1 MVIDEGHTTSNVAAT
16 INYFVRQLS
25 IQHKWIV
32 TGTPTSNILGLQLG
46 RTIDEEELNL
56 DYPDPDLPVAMS
68 PSQNEGSHRRI
79 WGNYDRDNL
88 RKLATM
94 IGDFLAVPQF
104 RATGDS
110 DCFKLHV
117 SEPLCDRHGPQ
128 PGAINVLSQVMQ
140 MVMVR
145 HR

>member
-1 MVIDEGHTTSNVAAT
+1 MAT
-16 INYFVRQLS
+16 INCFVRQLS

-46 RTIDEEELNL
+46 RTIDGQDVDEADDYVDSDELVL
-56 DYPDPDLPVAMS
+56 SYPHGSPVPMS
-68 PSQNEGSHRRI
+68 PDSDDEPHVRI
-79 WGNYDRDNL
+79 WGSYDRDNL
-88 RKLATM
+88 RKLGTM

-104 RATGDS
+104 DPQWKSFRD
-110 DCFKLHV
+110 HV
-117 SEPLCDRHGPQ
+117 SRPLSNRYGPL
-128 PGAINVLSQVMQ
+128 PGAINVLTQVMQ